1 MALLL
6 GTKMDA
12 VLLERFET
20 LRRDIDCSQVIA
32 GAHEMGSKELVINFL
47 ITSAC
52 LLDSDFTQKE
62 DIIEYAIETLL
73 MQGPLSP
80 YSDAI
85 AEMHFREGEENT
97 CFRGSKSPCGLVN
110 PDSLCYINATLQLLY
125 RVKPLR
131 EHLFSM
137 NATSAQR
144 CEPAREMAKIFAEMR
159 HWLGFHADPT
169 SLCRSMAKNCA
180 TGPYS
185 DMSRSY
191 DASAFLRDLIGVC
204 MKAGEGVQEVWQ
216 CVTGSTTS
224 TTVVQHAD
232 SRCIRTVREEGFQV
246 LPLPCEY
253 RDADG
258 DVGLRTSSSVQE
270 SLGSFFREHALH
282 TGGSCAERLNHLSP
296 YMILQ
301 LKRFWFDREG
311 MTVKKLHTPIEV
323 EELLDTGHY
332 FLPAREDG
340 MQYRVRAIVVHTG
353 EEEDGHY
360 SCYIRQDDEKDSMDV
375 WWRLDDEKAKRCGEA
390 AAVLTSNEVRT
401 GAFLLL
407 YEAQDVEEVELLD
420 NDGISTYLFDAVIA
434 RNERLCAEGLLGLYE
449 GR

>member
-1 MALLL
+1 
-6 GTKMDA
+6 MDA

-32 GAHEMGSKELVINFL
+32 GAHEMGSKEQVINFL

-191 DASAFLRDLIGVC
+191 DASAFLRDLVVLWHRRSEHSRRRC
-204 MKAGEGVQEVWQ
+204 TRHMRRSASRPLDKAWARPI
-216 CVTGSTTS
+216 
-224 TTVVQHAD
+224 HA
-232 SRCIRTVREEGFQV
+232 
-246 LPLPCEY
+246 
-253 RDADG
+253 
-258 DVGLRTSSSVQE
+258 LRTR
-270 SLGSFFREHALH
+270 FRRGRAI
-282 TGGSCAERLNHLSP
+282 AP
-296 YMILQ
+296 
-301 LKRFWFDREG
+301 
-311 MTVKKLHTPIEV
+311 P
-323 EELLDTGHY
+323 
-332 FLPAREDG
+332 PARRSG
-340 MQYRVRAIVVHTG
+340 
-353 EEEDGHY
+353 
-360 SCYIRQDDEKDSMDV
+360 SS
-375 WWRLDDEKAKRCGEA
+375 
-390 AAVLTSNEVRT
+390 
-401 GAFLLL
+401 
-407 YEAQDVEEVELLD
+407 
-420 NDGISTYLFDAVIA
+420 A
-434 RNERLCAEGLLGLYE
+434 RRPG
-449 GR
+449 